1 MTLQLLSDFF
11 LWCTII
17 NGGLLIFWVLIIW
30 LSPDLVYRTQ
40 RYWFPLS
47 REQFDQVIY
56 AFLGLFKIFLLFFNL
71 TPYLA
76 LRMLA

>member
-17 NGGLLIFWVLIIW
+17 NGGLLIFWVVLIW
-30 LSPDLVYRTQ
+30 VAPDLIYRTQ
-40 RYWFPLS
+40 SYWFPLS

-76 LRMLA
+76 LRILA